1 LSAEI
6 VKIFRPIFVA
16 FLLLVAAI
24 VVADPGNGGGNGKGK
39 GGPNGKEKRSDRS
52 KDGEYTI
59 AVSGYYKG
67 TGTATVSPDN
77 VSITANVQ
85 HDGGP
90 TLTLTAPSLKVDGPY
105 FIGDGTVEGN
115 KITVKG
121 RLDAARMSRLAATYN
136 SAQVR
141 GRIAGTFPGDTP
153 DDDWKDDKK
162 DKGKDK
168 GKDD

>member
-1 LSAEI
+1 MISSTFHNDAVCCGPRRGARQALSAEI

-77 VSITANVQ
+77 VSIN
-85 HDGGP
+85 
-90 TLTLTAPSLKVDGPY
+90 
-105 FIGDGTVEGN
+105 
-115 KITVKG
+115 
-121 RLDAARMSRLAATYN
+121 
-136 SAQVR
+136 
-141 GRIAGTFPGDTP
+141 
-153 DDDWKDDKK
+153 
-162 DKGKDK
+162 
-168 GKDD
+168 